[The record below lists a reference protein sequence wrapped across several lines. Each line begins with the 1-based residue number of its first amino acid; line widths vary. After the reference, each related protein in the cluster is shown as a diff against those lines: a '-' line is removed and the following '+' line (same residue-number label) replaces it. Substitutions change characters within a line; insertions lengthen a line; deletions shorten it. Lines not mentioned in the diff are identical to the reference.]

1 MNRLIMRSSGKTL
14 EVIPVDTVKQLSF
27 LDAAPAA
34 PKTNI
39 AAITQT
45 AALNTAINAYLD
57 AQYKA
62 GRSQHTIIAYR
73 TDLGL
78 LAAYAGKDYPIG
90 SFSLDALTAFLQWT
104 QGRPN
109 ISCKPKTLERRTAA
123 LRAFFAWLTET
134 HTIRRNPAAGLQYQ
148 PVPKYLPHL
157 PSAAEMQSILTAA
170 RKLADPRPLAIVQ
183 LVAATGIK
191 KGELM
196 RLALGDITPQSVSIR
211 YTSPRSLWKS
221 RRLPLPEAVSE
232 TLWDYREQTPALD
245 AENLWFPFATKTIET
260 FVAAAGEAAGLSQR
274 LTCETL
280 RWVYAV
286 DAMQA
291 GTDPERLR
299 ERLALSPQWWSNTWK
314 TLNALSRLR
323 ELPVAQ

>member
-1 MNRLIMRSSGKTL
+1 MKHLSVRLFSRIL
-14 EVIPVDTVKQLSF
+14 EVIPVNTVKQLSF
-27 LDAAPAA
+27 LDAPAA
-34 PKTNI
+34 PKTN
-39 AAITQT
+39 T
-45 AALNTAINAYLD
+45 AALTQTTTLNTAAKAYLD

-90 SFSLDALTAFLQWT
+90 SFSPDALSAFLQWL

-109 ISCKPKTLERRTAA
+109 TSCKPKTLERRIAA
-123 LRAFFAWLTET
+123 LRSFFAWLTET

-148 PVPKYLPHL
+148 PVPKFLPHL
-157 PSAAEMQSILTAA
+157 PSAAKMQSVLAAA
-170 RKLADPRPLAIVQ
+170 RKLADPRPLALVQ
-183 LVAATGIK
+183 LVTSTGIK

-196 RLALGDITPQSVSIR
+196 RLALGDITPQSVAIR

-221 RRLPLPEAVSE
+221 RRLPLPESVSE
-232 TLWDYREQTPALD
+232 TLWRYREQTPALD

-260 FVAAAGEAAGLSQR
+260 LIIAAGEAAGLSQR

-286 DAMQA
+286 ESMQA
-291 GTDPERLR
+291 GVDPELLR
-299 ERLALSPQWWSNTWK
+299 SRLALSPQWWPNTWK
-314 TLNALSRLR
+314 KLNALARLR
-323 ELPVAQ
+323 ELPLAQ